1 MSNEVAIYQSLIN
14 ELKMYISGLKSKIEN
29 ERKQNHDYTVTA
41 IQGYENNIYKYELE
55 IKAFELAIEQLK
67 ENDDE

>member
-14 ELKMYISGLKSKIEN
+14 ERKTYIMTLKSKLEQ

-41 IQGYENNIYKYELE
+41 IQGYENNIYKCELE

-67 ENDDE
+67 EKE

>member
-1 MSNEVAIYQSLIN
+1 MSNEVAIYQSFIN
-14 ELKMYISGLKSKIEN
+14 QRRMYIRDLKSQLEK

-41 IQGYENNIYKYELE
+41 IKGYESKIYKLELE

-67 ENDDE
+67 EKEDE